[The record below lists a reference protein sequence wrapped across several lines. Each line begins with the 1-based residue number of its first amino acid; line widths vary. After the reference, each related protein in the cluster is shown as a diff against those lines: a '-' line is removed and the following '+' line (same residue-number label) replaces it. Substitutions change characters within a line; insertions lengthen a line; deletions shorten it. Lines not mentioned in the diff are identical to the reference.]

1 LALPFSLIFSKAA
14 IAWAGVFLST
24 GTSTS
29 LLFPGSLH
37 KTKLLE
43 AILFPVLLFSFGLVL
58 EEDFFGDGE
67 GFGGD
72 NGVLGFF
79 GDGEGFGGDNGVLGF
94 FGDGVGLGGD
104 NGVLGFSPSVLL
116 LFSLP
121 FGLEGDSLGGGGGSF
136 GAVLPPPPLP
146 LPFGLTGKLSS
157 DGGGGGGGSL
167 ADGDGGFLGE
177 GPADLLSF
185 LAK

>member
-1 LALPFSLIFSKAA
+1 
-14 IAWAGVFLST
+14 
-24 GTSTS
+24 
-29 LLFPGSLH
+29 LH